1 MSDTYVVVGTIGRYQ
16 VVKNPI
22 SQDEIT
28 IACDP
33 ESFDKRF
40 GVRSDADGF
49 TVEIEPSLT
58 YADACRLA
66 ASMEIANQ
74 LALVVYATR
83 AVAVRMGGDDDGD
96 VLGSVRLAGEH
107 RD

>member
-1 MSDTYVVVGTIGRYQ
+1 MNSRPCQRQTSAPTREEEMTMSDTYVVVGTIGRYQ

-66 ASMEIANQ
+66 ASMEIA
-74 LALVVYATR
+74 R
-83 AVAVRMGGDDDGD
+83 AVRM
-96 VLGSVRLAGEH
+96 
-107 RD
+107 